1 MNHELPDYRTYHMT
15 GSEYLFTV
23 LSVMIVVFAVSY
35 IFYRSLLLSALLLPL
50 AFLYPKKRAGQLAEK
65 RRDVLKM
72 QFRDMLYALSSSLM
86 AGKPIEMAFR
96 TARDDLEVLYP
107 DPETPMI
114 REIDI
119 LLRKMTMNETVESA
133 LADLADRSQ
142 IEDIDSF
149 CNVIITCRKTGGN
162 LVDIIRNTT
171 SILGDKLEIRN
182 EIDIL
187 LAQRKFEK
195 KVLNVMPIFLIVI
208 LSMVANDYIEPVFT
222 TMVGRMVMTAAI
234 VMILLSWLV
243 SDKIMKISV

>member
-1 MNHELPDYRTYHMT
+1 MNHELPDYRTYRMSRT
-15 GSEYLFTV
+15 EYLFTV
-23 LSVMIVVFAVSY
+23 GSAMFVIFVVAF
-35 IFYRSLLLSALLLPL
+35 IFYRNMFLSLILLPFAL
-50 AFLYPKKRAGQLAEK
+50 LYPKKRAKQLAEK
-65 RRDVLKM
+65 RRDELKM
-72 QFRDMLYALSSSLM
+72 QFRDMLYALSSGLM

-119 LLRKMTMNETVESA
+119 LLRKLALNETVESA

-171 SILGDKLEIRN
+171 NILGDKLEIRN

-187 LAQRKFEK
+187 LAQRKLEK
-195 KVLNVMPIFLIVI
+195 KVLNGMPIFLIII
-208 LSMVANDYIEPVFT
+208 LSMVANDYIEPVFST
-222 TMVGRMVMTAAI
+222 IVGRIVMTAAI
-234 VMILLSWLV
+234 LLILLSWVV